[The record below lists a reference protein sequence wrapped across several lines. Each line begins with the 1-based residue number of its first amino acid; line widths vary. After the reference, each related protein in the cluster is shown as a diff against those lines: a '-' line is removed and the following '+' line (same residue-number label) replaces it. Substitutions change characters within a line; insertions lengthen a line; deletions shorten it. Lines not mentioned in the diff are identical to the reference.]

1 MRSSGVPGPLR
12 NSQGQALR
20 RCCVVVAEV
29 SVSVCV
35 GGAVREPSDCGN
47 SYYDKGSTGAG
58 RLRVHCTMYMP
69 TDCSENV
76 PELTDCLSAVSA
88 IVEEAGVESVFII
101 GDFNT
106 HPGER
111 FSKYITDFCLEQD
124 WMCADM
130 NKLGR
135 NTFTFVSDA
144 HGCRRWLDHCCH

>member
-1 MRSSGVPGPLR
+1 M
-12 NSQGQALR
+12 
-20 RCCVVVAEV
+20 AEV

-58 RLRVHCTMYMP
+58 RLRVQLYMP

-101 GDFNT
+101 QLVTSTRIQVSVFLNIL
-106 HPGER
+106 R
-111 FSKYITDFCLEQD
+111 
-124 WMCADM
+124 
-130 NKLGR
+130 
-135 NTFTFVSDA
+135 TFVWSKT
-144 HGCRRWLDHCCH
+144 GCVRT